1 MFLTNYYHCYIMR
14 KMKKIL
20 LMSTINHN
28 IKAFEK
34 ITLFYLVLPIILF
47 LVGWVNIIISIP
59 IVILYLFFF
68 FKITSYSD
76 LHVNKNFVVV
86 ALISFFFTFLSGIGE
101 LGFQFNDYEKHNSI
115 YKTLLTNDSPVF
127 FKKDNKVYMLCYYLA
142 YYIPTTFFA
151 KLVNNIGIAPFLSF
165 LWGWLGVALIIFWLF
180 KEGGI
185 KLIIL
190 FFFIG
195 GFSTSSFT
203 KLWDDKLLYGVKNA
217 IIYTLDQPFGF
228 DTRIYLG
235 NGDIRGSL
243 SYLSNLFQLFWSP
256 QHSIGAWLCGI
267 ILYKSLKEQNLNFI
281 FLSGV
286 ALFFW
291 SPMVFIGAI
300 PFYIFLLVKVYPR
313 YKFDKL
319 EVLLSLITFLII
331 LLFFKAHLPNNISGF
346 VFKYITS
353 YKDIF
358 KMILFIG
365 CELGIGIIF
374 LTYYKSIISSLDYEI
389 LLLSF
394 LLLCIIPF
402 YTTGLFND
410 FVMRAS
416 TIPLF
421 YFTYLIGKYLIHLP
435 IGRTKMVMIIIAI
448 LGFYESFVTLSTSII
463 NLQKNQTA
471 GMLNS
476 KIDIANYKIK
486 FYNEEFDI
494 SDQYLGY
501 TDSFF
506 CKYLAK

>member
-1 MFLTNYYHCYIMR
+1 
-14 KMKKIL
+14 
-20 LMSTINHN
+20 
-28 IKAFEK
+28 
-34 ITLFYLVLPIILF
+34 
-47 LVGWVNIIISIP
+47 
-59 IVILYLFFF
+59 
-68 FKITSYSD
+68 
-76 LHVNKNFVVV
+76 
-86 ALISFFFTFLSGIGE
+86 
-101 LGFQFNDYEKHNSI
+101 
-115 YKTLLTNDSPVF
+115 
-127 FKKDNKVYMLCYYLA
+127 
-142 YYIPTTFFA
+142 
-151 KLVNNIGIAPFLSF
+151 
-165 LWGWLGVALIIFWLF
+165 
-180 KEGGI
+180 
-185 KLIIL
+185 
-190 FFFIG
+190 
-195 GFSTSSFT
+195 
-203 KLWDDKLLYGVKNA
+203 
-217 IIYTLDQPFGF
+217 
-228 DTRIYLG
+228 
-235 NGDIRGSL
+235 
-243 SYLSNLFQLFWSP
+243 
-256 QHSIGAWLCGI
+256 
-267 ILYKSLKEQNLNFI
+267 
-281 FLSGV
+281 
-286 ALFFW
+286 
-291 SPMVFIGAI
+291 
-300 PFYIFLLVKVYPR
+300 
-313 YKFDKL
+313 
-319 EVLLSLITFLII
+319 
-331 LLFFKAHLPNNISGF
+331 
-346 VFKYITS
+346 
-353 YKDIF
+353 
-358 KMILFIG
+358 MILFIG